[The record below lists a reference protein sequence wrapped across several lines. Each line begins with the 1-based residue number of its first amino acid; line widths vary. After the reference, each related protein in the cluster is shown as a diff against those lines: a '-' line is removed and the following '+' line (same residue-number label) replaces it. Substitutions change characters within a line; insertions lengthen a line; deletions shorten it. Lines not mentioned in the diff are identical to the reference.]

1 MLKTY
6 CDTFEILSFKH
17 PQAFSCF
24 HIPLFE
30 FIQSLNAQR
39 SENEIAYL
47 GRNFGKILTV
57 FVTVLSAIH
66 LFCSKKTL
74 YVPVT
79 YIRNIFW
86 SHFNF
91 IFLLRSGAVKK

>member
-24 HIPLFE
+24 HNPLFK

-47 GRNFGKILTV
+47 FERIFGKILTV
-57 FVTVLSAIH
+57 FVTVLSAT
-66 LFCSKKTL
+66 LFSAKKT
-74 YVPVT
+74 
-79 YIRNIFW
+79 
-86 SHFNF
+86 
-91 IFLLRSGAVKK
+91 

>member
-24 HIPLFE
+24 HNPLFK

-47 GRNFGKILTV
+47 GRIFGKFLTV
-57 FVTVLSAIH
+57 FVTVLSAT
-66 LFCSKKTL
+66 LVFQQKKPLRT
-74 YVPVT
+74 
-79 YIRNIFW
+79 
-86 SHFNF
+86 S
-91 IFLLRSGAVKK
+91 FLHT